1 MTGAT
6 LTESATSRF
15 VQAGSLRVHYNE
27 AGTGSP
33 VIFCEGQGA
42 GTSAWVVYHRVLPLL
57 SERFRCLLLDQ
68 PGYGMSDPVVVKGES
83 RSTMYARTVRDFLD
97 ALKIDRA
104 TIVDMS
110 FGAQTAQV
118 FAIENPDRVDKL
130 VLHASGMPGATLF
143 GHPPASNF
151 AFVAMNAAFATPTLA
166 TMRAMMHAFL
176 YDGAKYSDEDLLL
189 ESRLQSWLARPELD
203 AARKQSEAVQRDL
216 TADLHRI
223 TQPVLQM
230 HGRNDLIAGL
240 EGAVRLLNYLSDS
253 RLIVFNRCGHWIPV
267 ERPNEFAGYVTEF
280 LGRAQ

>member
-1 MTGAT
+1 MGLA

-15 VQAGSLRVHYNE
+15 AQAGSLRVHYNE
-27 AGTGSP
+27 AGSGSP

-57 SERFRCLLLDQ
+57 AGRFRCLLLDQ
-68 PGYGMSDPVVVKGES
+68 PGYGKSDPVVVRGES
-83 RSTMYARTVRDFLD
+83 RSTMYARTVRDFMD
-97 ALKIDRA
+97 ALKIERA

-118 FAIENPDRVDKL
+118 FAIEYPERVERL

-151 AFVAMNAAFATPTLA
+151 AFVAMNAAFASPSLA

-176 YDGAKYSDEDLLL
+176 FDGGSYSDEELLL
-189 ESRLQSWLARPELD
+189 ESRLQSWLARPELE
-203 AARKQSEAVQRDL
+203 AARKQSESVQRDL

-240 EGAVRLLNYLSDS
+240 EGAVRLLNYLGDS

-267 ERPNEFAGYVTEF
+267 ERAEEFAGYVTEF

>member
-1 MTGAT
+1 MGVT
-6 LTESATSRF
+6 LTEGATSRF

-33 VIFCEGQGA
+33 LIFCEGQGA
-42 GTSAWVVYHRVLPLL
+42 GTSAWVVYHRVLPML
-57 SERFRCLLLDQ
+57 SEHFRCLLLDQ
-68 PGYGMSDPVVVKGES
+68 PGYGKSDPIVVKGES
-83 RSTMYARTVRDFLD
+83 RSTMYARTVRDFMD
-97 ALKIDRA
+97 ALKIDKA

-118 FAIENPDRVDKL
+118 FAIEHPERVEKL

-151 AFVAMNAAFATPTLA
+151 AFVAMNAAFAAPSLD

-176 YDGAKYSDEDLLL
+176 FNGSSYSDEDLLL
-189 ESRLQSWLARPELD
+189 KSRLQSWLDRPELD
-203 AARKQSEAVQRDL
+203 AARKRSESVQRDL

-223 TQPVLQM
+223 SHPVLQL

-267 ERPNEFAGYVTEF
+267 ERPDEFAGYVTEF

>member
-1 MTGAT
+1 MSGT

-27 AGTGSP
+27 AGNGSP

-42 GTSAWVVYHRVLPLL
+42 GTSAWVVYHRVLPML

-68 PGYGMSDPVVVKGES
+68 PGYGKSDPVVVKGES
-83 RSTMYARTVRDFLD
+83 RSTMYARTVRDFMD
-97 ALKIDRA
+97 ALKIERA

-118 FAIENPDRVDKL
+118 FAVENPDRVDKL

-151 AFVAMNAAFATPTLA
+151 AFVAMNAAFASPSLA
-166 TMRAMMHAFL
+166 TMRAMMHSFL
-176 YDGAKYSDEDLLL
+176 YNGSSYSDEELLL

-203 AARKQSEAVQRDL
+203 AARKQSESVQRDL

-223 TQPVLQM
+223 TRPVLQM

-240 EGAVRLLNYLSDS
+240 EGAVRLLNYLNDS

-267 ERPNEFAGYVTEF
+267 ERPDEFAGYVSEF